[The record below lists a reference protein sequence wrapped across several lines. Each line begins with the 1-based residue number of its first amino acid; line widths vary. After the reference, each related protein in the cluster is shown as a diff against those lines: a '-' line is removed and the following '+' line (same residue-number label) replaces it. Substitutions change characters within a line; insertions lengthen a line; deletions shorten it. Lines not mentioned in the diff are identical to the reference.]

1 MSASMNLVIKSLR
14 KYGTPFFIHAVS
26 VITSKEG
33 IKNVKRKSPI
43 NTRIWVAALDDE
55 LTAQLYIVHGLGD
68 AGDLAFGG
76 KK

>member
-26 VITSKEG
+26 VTTSKEG

-43 NTRIWVAALDDE
+43 NTRIWVAALDD
-55 LTAQLYIVHGLGD
+55 
-68 AGDLAFGG
+68 
-76 KK
+76 